1 MAEFND
7 NQFFLY
13 PPFKHSPIWSPD
25 ADHAIPVI
33 SPVGMG
39 PKGEKGDIA
48 YFKDLTDDEKAEI
61 YKSMSFV
68 GNEIVDAVYTT
79 TNPSTATINIPI
91 PNYDEYDLLWV
102 FVEGLFLLENID
114 YSIYNGQIVLAS
126 PIVHS
131 GTKVLFRALRFST
144 PDGDKELNV
153 NQSTTEYVTNNYNA
167 SAVTGHGIPSAYGV
181 YVGQIYIDLDT
192 DDVYIAKT
200 TEGDWIKI
208 SPDTI

>member
-1 MAEFND
+1 MMTDQFKFN
-7 NQFFLY
+7 N
-13 PPFKHSPIWSPD
+13 PIMPGTIWNDESD
-25 ADHAIPVI
+25 YFIPVV
-33 SPVGMG
+33 SPVGAG
-39 PKGEKGDIA
+39 PKGDKGDTA

-61 YKSMSFV
+61 YRSVSFV

-114 YSIYNGQIVLAS
+114 YTIYNGQIILNV

-144 PDGDKELNV
+144 PDGNKELNV
-153 NQSTTEYVTNNYNA
+153 NQNTAEYVTNNYNA
-167 SAVTGHGIPSAYGV
+167 TAATGYGV
-181 YVGQIYIDLDT
+181 PSIYGEYIGQIYIDLDT
-192 DDVYIAKT
+192 DDVYVAKT

-208 SPDTI
+208 SPNII